1 MKADLVKKIKESLAS
16 CSISPCLMEIE
27 ITEDSLIKNEGL
39 ALRTIQLLR
48 DFGIAISIDDFG
60 TGYSSIGYLKK
71 FKVDYIK
78 IDRTFIKDIHENIE
92 GSTIVQSIILLAKGF
107 SLKIV
112 AEGVETQQQLEI
124 LKKLKCHTIQGY
136 LFSKPLPAHQFAKL
150 LTRHILITN
159 DRERLIAGITH

>member
-1 MKADLVKKIKESLAS
+1 
-16 CSISPCLMEIE
+16 
-27 ITEDSLIKNEGL
+27 EDSLIKNEGS

-92 GSTIVQSIILLAKGF
+92 DSTIVQSIILLAKGF
-107 SLKIV
+107 NLKIV
-112 AEGVETQQQLEI
+112 AEGVETLQQLEI
-124 LKKLKCHTIQGY
+124 LK
-136 LFSKPLPAHQFAKL
+136 S
-150 LTRHILITN
+150 
-159 DRERLIAGITH
+159 